1 MKNIVA
7 SGPVIIEDGKLLV
20 SKDSKDDFYKIPG
33 GRIEFGEELEETCIR
48 EVKEETNADVEL
60 IRPLHTMVIY
70 KNPQTQEEMSI
81 ILIHYEAKL
90 KNPGKLKPNR
100 EDIID
105 VKWLDIEDIKSGK
118 YAVAPNIKYL
128 IEKGDIK

>member
-7 SGPVIIEDGKLLV
+7 SGPVIIEGGKLLV

-33 GRIEFGEELEETCIR
+33 GTAKPGETLEQVCIR
-48 EVKEETNADVEL
+48 EVKEETNAEIEIIKPLSTL
-60 IRPLHTMVIY
+60 IIN
-70 KNPQTQEEMSI
+70 KNPQTQEEMEIS
-81 ILIHYEAKL
+81 LHHYKAKL
-90 KNPGKLKPNR
+90 LNPEELK
-100 EDIID
+100 EGEGIKE

-118 YAVAPNIKYL
+118 YSVAPNIKYL